1 MARPLLVL
9 AVLLACIG
17 AGCGNDRTKPP
28 DTQVPDPPAGERTD
42 RYPKAGITF
51 TSPANWPQLQEQGLR
66 VGGIQNKR
74 ATLAIWRYP
83 RSEPLPDSEAEL
95 KEVERLLIERVKVRD
110 PTFTL
115 ERSTRRRRGG
125 ARAIELVGR
134 QTAAGRPYGVRS
146 SHVFFEG
153 HEMVFDGFAPPEHF
167 ARVDATVFVPLLDSL
182 KLRRP
187 RP

>member
-28 DTQVPDPPAGERTD
+28 DTQVPDAPAGERTD
-42 RYPKAGITF
+42 RYPEAGITF
-51 TSPANWPQLQEQGLR
+51 TAPANWPQLGAQGLR
-66 VGGIQNKR
+66 VGGIQSKR

-83 RSEPLPDSEAEL
+83 RAEPLPDTDAEL
-95 KEVERLLIERVKVRD
+95 KEVERLLIERVKRRD

-115 ERSTRRRRGG
+115 KASRRIERGG
-125 ARAIELVGR
+125 ARTIELVGR
-134 QTAAGRPYGVRS
+134 QTAAGLPYGVRS
-146 SHVFFEG
+146 SHVFFAD
-153 HEMVFDGFAPPEHF
+153 HEIVLDGYAPPEHF
-167 ARVDATVFVPLLDSL
+167 DRVDETVFVPLLRSL

-187 RP
+187 TR

>member
-9 AVLLACIG
+9 AVLLACVG

-28 DTQVPDPPAGERTD
+28 ETQAPDPPAGARED

-51 TSPANWPQLQEQGLR
+51 TAPGNWPQLQEQGLR
-66 VGGIQNKR
+66 IGGIQSKR

-83 RSEPLPDSEAEL
+83 RTEPLPNTDAEL
-95 KEVERLLIERVKVRD
+95 REVERLLIERVKQRD

-115 ERSTRRRRGG
+115 QESKRLERGG
-125 ARAIELVGR
+125 ARAIELIGR
-134 QTAAGRPYGVRS
+134 QTAAGLPYGVRS
-146 SHVFFEG
+146 SHVFFAG
-153 HEMVFDGFAPPEHF
+153 HEIVFDAYAPPEF
-167 ARVDATVFVPLLDSL
+167 FSRVDASVFVPLLESL
-182 KLRRP
+182 KLKRP

>member
-1 MARPLLVL
+1 MARPLLLL
-9 AVLLACIG
+9 AALLACIG

-28 DTQVPDPPAGERTD
+28 ETQAPDPPAGERTD
-42 RYPKAGITF
+42 RYPKAGLAF
-51 TSPANWPQLQEQGLR
+51 TSPANWPQLGAQGLR

-95 KEVERLLIERVKVRD
+95 KEVERLLIERVKRRD
-110 PTFTL
+110 PTFVL

-134 QTAAGRPYGVRS
+134 QKAAGLPYGVRS
-146 SHVFFEG
+146 SHVFFDG
-153 HEMVFDGFAPPEHF
+153 HEIVFDGYAPPEFF
-167 ARVDATVFVPLLDSL
+167 ARVDEGVFVPLLDSL
-182 KLRRP
+182 ELSRVRP
-187 RP
+187 